1 MSGLHWFEAYGV
13 EIEYMVVGAE
23 DLKVRPIADLVLT
36 QLAGEITE
44 EVSLGEVAWSNE
56 LVLHVLELKGDGP
69 KADLKALEGEF
80 ARAVQ
85 AQNRLLAQ
93 QGAKLLPT
101 AMHPLMEPLSE
112 TRLWPHGNRD
122 IYRAYD
128 RIFGCQGHGWSNL
141 QSVHINL
148 PFKGEREFHR
158 LHQSIRLVLPLL
170 PALAASSPLEE
181 GRLTGRLDNRLEHY
195 RNNQAKIPSLTGLV
209 IPEEVSGTEDYQ
221 EKILKRLYRDL
232 APYDPEGILC
242 EEWVNSRGAIARFD
256 RGAIEIRLLD
266 SQECPAA
273 DLAMVAL
280 VVSLVQDLSERELPT
295 GLPEQE
301 LLPILLQT
309 IQEGGEAWVEHPSYL
324 EALGLPPAGLQA
336 QALWV
341 RLFQGLLGR
350 GYCLDPFA
358 KTLEKIFSLGTLAS
372 RITKAVG
379 PDPGPGRILEV
390 YHELCRC
397 LDENRLYEPFA

>member
-13 EIEYMVVGAE
+13 EIEYMVVGQE

-36 QLAGEITE
+36 QLSGEITE
-44 EVSLGEVAWSNE
+44 EVSMGEVAWSNE

-69 KADLKALEGEF
+69 KADLKALELEF
-80 ARAVQ
+80 VKAVQ

-122 IYRAYD
+122 IYQAYD
-128 RIFGCQGHGWSNL
+128 RLFGCHGHGWSNL

-148 PFKGEREFHR
+148 PFQGEREFHR

-181 GRLTGRLDNRLEHY
+181 GRLTGWLDNRLEHY
-195 RNNQAKIPSLTGLV
+195 RNNQTKIPSLTGLV
-209 IPEEVSGTEDYQ
+209 IPEEVSGVADYQ
-221 EKILKRLYRDL
+221 EKILKRMYRDL
-232 APYDPEGILC
+232 APYDQEGILC

-295 GLPEQE
+295 GLTEQE
-301 LLPILLQT
+301 LLPILLAT
-309 IQEGGEAWVEHPSYL
+309 MQEGGEAWVDHPRYL
-324 EALGLPPAGLQA
+324 EALGLPPQGVKA
-336 QALWV
+336 QKLWEQ
-341 RLFQGLLGR
+341 LFQGLLGR

-358 KTLEKIFSLGTLAS
+358 KTLEKMLSLGTLAH
-372 RITKAVG
+372 RITQAVG

-390 YHELCRC
+390 YHRLGQC
-397 LDENRLYEPFA
+397 LEENRLYEPFA